1 MDDQQRVFHSITFPS
16 SQTVQAYEPHT
27 FKLDLQYTDHTLDFK
42 GWQNSGGPIML
53 WLLTIRFSAMV
64 SLADSVL
71 MGEKGRLQVLRSVDH
86 VYRLCLKKKS
96 LY

>member
-1 MDDQQRVFHSITFPS
+1 
-16 SQTVQAYEPHT
+16 
-27 FKLDLQYTDHTLDFK
+27 
-42 GWQNSGGPIML
+42 ML

>member
-1 MDDQQRVFHSITFPS
+1 
-16 SQTVQAYEPHT
+16 
-27 FKLDLQYTDHTLDFK
+27 
-42 GWQNSGGPIML
+42 ML

-86 VYRLCLKKKS
+86 VYRLCLKKNHYIRYS
-96 LY
+96 LLRKNSISHRDWICAFVQ